1 MMMETEIALMC
12 FEDRGWGTVTSQEIE
27 VGHWKLKRARK
38 ESLFSN
44 LQNKPAL
51 VIP

>member
-1 MMMETEIALMC
+1 MMC
-12 FEDRGWGTVTSQEIE
+12 FEDGGGEGTVTSQEIE
-27 VGHWKLKRARK
+27 VGHWKLKKARK

-44 LQNKPAL
+44 LQDERAL